1 MLFAIFCSALIT
13 YSMRFLPFVCLS
25 VSPRLRTI
33 FSNQKII
40 APMGP
45 CLIAAIAAT
54 SITPGFVQAIEVS
67 WLDALIYLFGLLGA
81 WLGFKLTKNA
91 GLAVIVGMLCFG
103 LLHYLF

>member
-1 MLFAIFCSALIT
+1 MLLAIFCSALII
-13 YSMRFLPFVCLS
+13 YSMRFMSFAFMHF
-25 VSPRLRTI
+25 SPRLKEL

-54 SITPGFVQAIEVS
+54 SITPGFVNAAQTSVS
-67 WLDALIYLFGLLGA
+67 AALIYLFGLFGA

-91 GLAVIVGMLCFG
+91 GLAVMLGMLCFA
-103 LLHYLF
+103 LVH